1 MRRGAA
7 TAWCAAVLGLVGSE
21 DGAAVVR
28 GAVVVAGIELHAV
41 QISGMWTQNAQSVG
55 RAVDGVLSAE
65 AAGLR
70 EIEEAHA
77 ARAHEPVVGVCEG
90 VEGFRGV
97 RAARSVEATATG
109 DGGAALVAWL
119 SRDARELPG
128 WTAPGDVRERFDEV
142 HARFCAA
149 DRVRGGG
156 PACTGPSED
165 HGADLHPGAV
175 SGRSTFEDGAEAIAA
190 IEWVRNITMP
200 LPIEGPSLR
209 AAGTTRERRA
219 VLLARSQ
226 EARGALAT
234 GYLQG
239 RVSARLPAVAAGPW
253 ARAVGAGVA
262 EDGSRAEISVQGLL
276 EALSRGRYE
285 RPGFFARLQAEG
297 KANLLRELIVS
308 EAAALVVGF
317 EEFRDAERQ
326 GAMLAAR
333 LTRAS
338 EQGRRAR

>member
-1 MRRGAA
+1 MSRWAV
-7 TAWCAAVLGLVGSE
+7 TAWCAALLGLVGSE
-21 DGAAVVR
+21 DGTAVVR
-28 GAVVVAGIELHAV
+28 GTVVVAGIELHGA
-41 QISGMWTQNAQSVG
+41 QISGMWSENAHSGG

-77 ARAHEPVVGVCEG
+77 ARAHEPVVGVCEA

-97 RAARSVEATATG
+97 RAARSVEATATE
-109 DGGAALVAWL
+109 DAGAALVAWV

-156 PACTGPSED
+156 PACTGASED

-190 IEWVRNITMP
+190 IEWVRNIAMP
-200 LPIEGPSLR
+200 LALEGPSLR
-209 AAGTTRERRA
+209 AAGTTLERRGL
-219 VLLARSQ
+219 LLARSRA
-226 EARGALAT
+226 ARVALAT

-253 ARAVGAGVA
+253 ARAVGAGV
-262 EDGSRAEISVQGLL
+262 EDGSRTEISAQALL

-285 RPGFFARLQAEG
+285 RPGFFGRLQAEG
-297 KANLLRELIVS
+297 QENLLRELIVS
-308 EAAALVVGF
+308 EAAGLVVGF
-317 EEFRDAERQ
+317 EAYRDAERR

-333 LTRAS
+333 LAWGVEGDRAP
-338 EQGRRAR
+338 

>member
-1 MRRGAA
+1 MRGPPA
-7 TAWCAAVLGLVGSE
+7 TAWCAALLALVGA
-21 DGAAVVR
+21 GAAGAVGR
-28 GAVVVAGIELHAV
+28 GAVVVAGIELHAA
-41 QISGMWTQNAQSVG
+41 QISGMWAENAHSAG
-55 RAVDGVLSAE
+55 RALDGAMSAE

-70 EIEEAHA
+70 DIEEANA
-77 ARAHEPVVGVCEG
+77 ARAHEPVVGICEA

-97 RAARSVEATATG
+97 RATRTAKARTTE

-119 SRDARELPG
+119 SRDARELPE
-128 WTAPGDVRERFDEV
+128 WSAPGDVRDRFDEV
-142 HARFCAA
+142 HARFCAS

-156 PACTGPSED
+156 AGCTGASED

-175 SGRSTFEDGAEAIAA
+175 LGRSTFEDGAQAVAA
-190 IEWVRNITMP
+190 IEWVRNIAMP
-200 LPIEGPSLR
+200 LPLEGPGLR
-209 AAGTTRERRA
+209 EAGTTLERREF
-219 VLLARSQ
+219 LLARAR

-239 RVSARLPAVAAGPW
+239 HVSARLPAVAAGPW

-262 EDGSRAEISVQGLL
+262 DGSRAEISAQALL

-297 KANLLRELIVS
+297 GANLLRELIVS

-317 EEFRDAERQ
+317 EAYRDSERQ

-333 LTRAS
+333 VARAV
-338 EQGRRAR
+338 ERDRAQ